1 MSFAAKAVGG
11 GILALLGLALV
22 RFMLGMFGAVLAFV
36 MFFLVKIVPLI
47 LIGMIVVWLFR
58 KLNHNKRESTAA

>member
-22 RFMLGMFGAVLAFV
+22 KFMLGMFGAVLGFM

-47 LIGMIVVWLFR
+47 LIGMLVIWLFR
-58 KLNHNKRESTAA
+58 KLSNNKKESTA